1 MKIFDDHWTI
11 GLSRRDVTTEAGER
25 RHIPSIVIDWDR
37 VRAEGMSA
45 DERVLDETEIGNRDL
60 RHRYQEAI
68 LKELAKGAEIGGRRV
83 LAVQNDGAWH
93 FEVDGQR
100 SFCAF
105 RFAGGPSLDL
115 LARRLPDVDWKARF
129 RVREDAWALAK
140 ELEEKRVDAIEA

>member
-1 MKIFDDHWTI
+1 MKIFDDHWTL
-11 GLSRRDVTTEAGER
+11 GLSRRDVTSDAGER

-45 DERVLDETEIGNRDL
+45 DERVLDETELGNRDL

-68 LKELAKGAEIGGRRV
+68 LKELAKGAEIGGRRI
-83 LAVQNDGAWH
+83 LAVQTDGAWH

-105 RFAGGPSLDL
+105 RFAGGPSLNL
-115 LARRLPDVDWKARF
+115 LASRYPEIQWKGLFRL
-129 RVREDAWALAK
+129 REDAWPLAK
-140 ELEEKRVDAIEA
+140 DVAAKRADAIEA